1 MDNIENFRILNFI
14 NPPKEDLGIVTH
26 FWGAGLSI
34 TETVDALRDAFIYA
48 SEKQIAFF
56 FFVLDE
62 QVKLDEQLKRI
73 QNKDEDE
80 VEEISLDQLSLNLH

>member
-1 MDNIENFRILNFI
+1 MNTDIKELRILNFI

-48 SEKQIAFF
+48 SETQIAFF

-62 QVKLDEQLKRI
+62 QHKLDEQLKKL

-80 VEEISLDQLSLNLH
+80 DEDNLDQLSLKLH